1 MKSEN
6 VALYTTIH
14 PGTRPYLVDWYA
26 SLCAQTDLDFD
37 LWIGIDG
44 MSIDEAR
51 SAAGGL
57 LNAKWVQ
64 AEAGDTPAQVRE
76 RAWRALIPHADA
88 VVMVDA
94 DDIMCADRVE
104 QARRL
109 IASYDVT
116 ACSLCVVDAKGN
128 DLGYVTPPPDIMNAG
143 TVFPD
148 YNVFGLSNS
157 TYRTQVLE
165 SCLPI
170 PAEVTFVDWYIATRA
185 WLSNRDLYL
194 DSKVRMAYR
203 QHGENTCEFLPPYS
217 AEGVQRTTHAVRK
230 HFQTVTAHLPPSACQ
245 QRVSQVRY
253 AADRVE
259 RFINT
264 VLSSSERLERY
275 VSELNQTDPNP
286 MWWASVAH
294 PKFEYLWTKNVNAI
308 DE

>member
-1 MKSEN
+1 MSKL
-6 VALYTTIH
+6 ALYTTIH
-14 PGTRPYLVDWYA
+14 PGTRPYLADWYA
-26 SLCAQTDLDFD
+26 SLCAQTDSDFD

-44 MSIDEAR
+44 INIDEAR
-51 SAAGGL
+51 STARGA
-57 LNAKWVQ
+57 LNANWVQ

-94 DDIMCADRVE
+94 DDIMRTDRVE

-109 IASYDVT
+109 IASYDVV
-116 ACSLCVVDAKGN
+116 ACSLCVVDAEGN
-128 DLGYVTPPPDIMNAG
+128 DVGYVMPPSDIINAE

-157 TYRTQVLE
+157 TYRTHVLE

-170 PAEVTFVDWYIATRA
+170 PAEVTFVDWYVATRA
-185 WLSNRDLYL
+185 WLGNRDLHL
-194 DSKVRMAYR
+194 DSRVRMAYR
-203 QHGENTCEFLPPYS
+203 QHGGNTCELLPPYS
-217 AEGVQRTTHAVRK
+217 PEGVQRTTHAVRK
-230 HFQTVTAHLPPSACQ
+230 HFQAVTAHLPPGACQ

-264 VLSSSERLERY
+264 VLSSSERLGKY
-275 VSELNQTDPNP
+275 VSELNQIDPAP
-286 MWWASVAH
+286 LWWASVAH
-294 PKFEYLWTKNVNAI
+294 PKLEHLWTKNDDVV